1 VVSIPDGSG
10 ESTTYGSIDW
20 RTALDREPA
29 TRGFGER
36 SADDVFIIYTGGT
49 TGYPKGVVWRQEDAW
64 RALGG
69 GTDFATRE
77 PIDEFA
83 PSQAAAENPS
93 PLVSLQLGPIMHA
106 SGQWAMLMRFITGQT
121 NVLLPKFDP
130 PTIWRTFEAERINT
144 ISLVGDAMARPLI
157 EEFERGTYDGST
169 LTTVTSAAAL
179 FSVEVKERWIKTFP
193 DAVVLDVIGS
203 SETGMTGN
211 GRIEHETLADKGSL
225 VHLGPGT
232 AVVDEQ
238 HRIIDP
244 SEVGAIGLMARS
256 GTIPIGYLGDPEK
269 TARTFIEI
277 DGNRYAVP
285 GDYVQIEEGHRL
297 TLLGRGTGCINT
309 GGEKVFPEEVEVALK
324 SHPGVFDTLVFAL
337 PDPTYGQQVAALI
350 EPRPGVALD
359 VEDVRAHL
367 RGRLSGYK
375 VPRTVH
381 VVEKVPRHVTGK
393 ADYRRARQISD
404 ALCAEKVS

>member
-1 VVSIPDGSG
+1 
-10 ESTTYGSIDW
+10 
-20 RTALDREPA
+20 
-29 TRGFGER
+29 
-36 SADDVFIIYTGGT
+36 
-49 TGYPKGVVWRQEDAW
+49 
-64 RALGG
+64 G

-77 PIDEFA
+77 PIEEFA
-83 PSQAAAENPS
+83 PSRAAAENPS

-157 EEFERGTYDGST
+157 EEFERGTYDAST

-277 DGNRYAVP
+277 DGTRYAVP

-337 PDPTYGQQVAALI
+337 PDQTYGQQVAALI

-367 RGRLSGYK
+367 RARLSGYK

-393 ADYRRARQISD
+393 ADYRRAREISD
-404 ALCAEKVS
+404 ALRAEKAS